1 MKKTYIKPEMS
12 VLNMD
17 INMSLLANSE
27 EAGEALG
34 NRRNNAIID
43 DEPAALGDEGG
54 YKRSLW

>member
-34 NRRNNAIID
+34 NRRNHIFID
-43 DEPAALGDEGG
+43 DEPSASEEDG
-54 YKRSLW
+54 YKRTLW